1 LMFFCF
7 QKLHLWVPKLGLHPI
22 IHSDTIGFHACWL
35 GVELLKKLFKFP
47 RHLQYVQLFST
58 CHVCE
63 HSHVT
68 HMNFCWF
75 V

>member
-1 LMFFCF
+1 MFFCF

-22 IHSDTIGFHACWL
+22 IHLDTVGFQACWV
-35 GVELLKKLFKFP
+35 GVESLKRLLKSP

-58 CHVCE
+58 CHVFA
-63 HSHVT
+63 HSLVT